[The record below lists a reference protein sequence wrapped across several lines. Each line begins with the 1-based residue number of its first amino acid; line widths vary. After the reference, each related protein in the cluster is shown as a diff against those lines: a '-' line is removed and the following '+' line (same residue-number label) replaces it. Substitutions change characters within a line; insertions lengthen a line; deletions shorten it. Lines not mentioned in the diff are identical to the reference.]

1 MSGSNDA
8 SFLVLGDSSWT
19 SIVTQFEITR
29 DMRLNTI
36 YDFINDA
43 ERFTCD
49 GSRCTLY
56 LNTGLDVIDYFDI
69 DADYVGGCSL
79 YVSQQFM
86 YYKLTG
92 ASDNEWYRD
101 TGVIHL
107 HVRRISDSNVWRV
120 HVCSGGFPNI
130 FLKLTCHAMMNLY
143 IDDCV
148 GLRNV
153 CCMGGYVNNAG
164 QERAKVNNLIG
175 NADEIALD
183 VKTATNENEIVRKV
197 LYRTNLNI

>member
-56 LNTGLDVIDYFDI
+56 LNTGRDVIDYFVI
-69 DADYVGGCSL
+69 DADYVGRMFSVCITTVYVLQTYGC
-79 YVSQQFM
+79 
-86 YYKLTG
+86 
-92 ASDNEWYRD
+92 E
-101 TGVIHL
+101 
-107 HVRRISDSNVWRV
+107 
-120 HVCSGGFPNI
+120 
-130 FLKLTCHAMMNLY
+130 
-143 IDDCV
+143 
-148 GLRNV
+148 
-153 CCMGGYVNNAG
+153 
-164 QERAKVNNLIG
+164 
-175 NADEIALD
+175 
-183 VKTATNENEIVRKV
+183 
-197 LYRTNLNI
+197 

>member
-1 MSGSNDA
+1 MYFVMIFGLCLHTCPSTFNTNQLVNLHSGND
-8 SFLVLGDSSWT
+8 V
-19 SIVTQFEITR
+19 
-29 DMRLNTI
+29 MRLNTI

-86 YYKLTG
+86 YHKLTG

-120 HVCSGGFPNI
+120 HVCSCI
-130 FLKLTCHAMMNLY
+130 
-143 IDDCV
+143 IV
-148 GLRNV
+148 G
-153 CCMGGYVNNAG
+153 
-164 QERAKVNNLIG
+164 
-175 NADEIALD
+175 EI
-183 VKTATNENEIVRKV
+183 K
-197 LYRTNLNI
+197 